1 MSGSFNYVVVVVAY
15 RSREPLTGFLDS
27 IGTEVPVLVVNNS
40 MDEDDLADLVDSRPN
55 VTQIDAGGNL
65 GFSAGANAG
74 AHATDAEFVV
84 FMNPDT
90 LPKRTELDRMIEVL
104 EESSGVASCGPTG
117 IRTAGGG
124 ALPTIPRVLAH
135 VLGLHKVFPTIGLY
149 FYPQHGERIEVGW
162 ISGSCLAIRRSDF
175 MEVGGFDES
184 YFVFMSDFDLG
195 RRLSERGRMQILLA
209 DVVVEHFDGG
219 SSRLPSE
226 WTWTERGKGWG
237 QYVNLT
243 MSGFRRFVVA
253 ALLVNG
259 FRARRWL
266 YRLLRRGNK
275 ADEMGVYLDALR
287 TELANHT

>member
-1 MSGSFNYVVVVVAY
+1 MEDPFNYVVVVVAY
-15 RSREPLTGFLDS
+15 RSRAPLTGFLDS
-27 IGTEVPVLVVNNS
+27 IGTEVPVVVVNNS
-40 MDEDDLADLVDSRPN
+40 MDEDDLRDLVDSRPN

-74 AHATDAEFVV
+74 ARATDAEFLV

-90 LPKRTELDRMIEVL
+90 LPRRSELDRMMEVFD
-104 EESSGVASCGPTG
+104 ESEAVASCGPTG

-149 FYPQHGERIEVGW
+149 YYPRHAERLEVGW

-175 MEVGGFDES
+175 EVIGGFDER

-195 RRLSERGRMQILLA
+195 RRLVERGRMQVLLA

-219 SSRLPSE
+219 SSQLPSAWAWE
-226 WTWTERGKGWG
+226 QRGKGWG
-237 QYVNLT
+237 QYLNLT
-243 MSGFRRFVVA
+243 MSGVRRVVIA
-253 ALLVNG
+253 WLLVNG
-259 FRARRWL
+259 FRARRLL

-275 ADEMGVYLDALR
+275 ATEMAVYLEALR
-287 TELANHT
+287 TELRMRS